1 MADHKDHKQ
10 KFALETAL
18 GHAGLVTLLEDL
30 LAGIR
35 SGELLLEHGAQSVS
49 LSPSGQFRVEI
60 AAKHKPGRESL
71 SLELDWDL
79 PEPTLRVGPVADPA
93 PIGVRRRSVVALRQA
108 RRSDVE
114 AEAVDPAAEAASMS
128 EIEIT
133 AEGLAR
139 LSKERLH
146 ALAKAVELDARSYR
160 TKAALAQALSELDIR
175 PHLIAE
181 DLRSIGS
188 LDQG

>member
-114 AEAVDPAAEAASMS
+114 AEAASMS

-139 LSKERLH
+139 LSKERLS

-160 TKAALAQALSELDIR
+160 TKAALAHALSEHDIR
-175 PHLIAE
+175 PHLVAE
-181 DLRSIGS
+181 DLRVIGS
-188 LDQG
+188 LEQG